1 MTLVITEIAL
11 LWSDAHTIA
20 NQGNYTIIRVC
31 QLAKEAE
38 ASELLNYSLL
48 SKPAREVRRWYA

>member
-1 MTLVITEIAL
+1 MPIVY
-11 LWSDAHTIA
+11 IA
-20 NQGNYTIIRVC
+20 NQGNYIIIRVC

-48 SKPAREVRRWYA
+48 GKTAREVRRWYA